1 MPDADGS
8 IKLAVDLD
16 VNDIKKS
23 SQVLKQKISDVFKA
37 GHGQDLS
44 EQFRKIQ
51 TNMDK
56 CVSKATQYER
66 KLKDLENV
74 SIPTE
79 EYKELE
85 KHYTTTLSEINKL
98 VAEQDKLKESGATW
112 GEAWEANQSKLEEA
126 RNSLSYIKGEMDAL
140 AEEGKAFTLG
150 TDSAAY
156 QKTVQDLNAVNNQMR
171 ILYEAARAT
180 GEVMIDEANQ
190 SGNANEQA
198 AERTRNTWQTTG
210 DFIKQTFTHLKSGAI
225 FNSLAT
231 SGVKAAT
238 KVGNAFKTLGTHLSG
253 AFGKLKNLLSHVKL
267 SHSSF
272 NKMGV
277 SIAGVTKRLLALG
290 LGITGV
296 VTLMRKL
303 RSAITEGLQAMA
315 VWRGG
320 NNAANQSISMLIS
333 SLNYLKASLAA
344 AFTPILTVIAPI
356 LSAFMDMLAR
366 AAQMVGAFFAALT
379 GQSTYTAVTKSNTN
393 YAASISGS
401 SSSTKKNTDET
412 KKNTKAKKDNAKAT
426 EKQNDKLADFDDL
439 NVLGI
444 ESQEELNDAIEDTPE
459 IETPE
464 VETPS
469 AGGGGASPIAGFDEK
484 AIPDWIKNLVDMI
497 KDAWKN
503 ADFYDIGRLVGEKL
517 RDALNNAADW
527 LVDVAQ
533 PIAFKIG
540 KSIATFLNGFFE
552 TPGLAKALGRAIG
565 EMINTAVI
573 GINAFLDYTHW
584 KSIGKFFADG
594 LNSAIATI
602 KWKSIGHMFAQG
614 INALSGM
621 LLGFVKNFKFKEF
634 GSSLG
639 EGLMQAIRDIDV
651 KQIFESLSELL
662 AGAIEFLTGF
672 IEGMSW
678 YELAQ
683 TLLQWFIDAIKGIN
697 WTRLAS
703 ALAELLGAAIGGLA
717 AFLVGLQDKL
727 NDIIT
732 QVWEGC
738 KQWFYN
744 KAFENGKFSIQG
756 LLEGILEAIKNI
768 GTWLYDNV
776 LVPFLRGFQEAFGIS
791 SPSTVMK
798 EQGGYLMEGLKE
810 GILAL
815 IDTILGIWED
825 LKIKIIEKWE
835 ETKQQVEEKVE
846 TLKNNLATKVEDIR
860 SKVVTKFEE
869 LKTQAIE
876 KWKKLKEDVE
886 TKVETFKENLKAKI
900 EEMKEKL
907 LEKFKKLKDDAI
919 DRIKEMKDDIEDK
932 IEKFKENVKT
942 KIQEMKD
949 KAIEKFKQLKDD
961 AIAKVKEM
969 KDDIEDKFDK
979 MKDKLV
985 GDNGIIPELKKKFV
999 GIMGDLRDEIK
1010 SPINAVIG
1018 FFEKMANGI
1027 IGGINSMIDA
1037 LNSLSIDIPEG
1048 LADKVG
1054 FDSFGF
1060 NLGKLSEV
1068 SLPRL
1073 AQGAVIPPNKEFLA
1087 VLGDQSQGTNIE
1099 APLSTIETAL
1109 RNVLGEVNIS
1119 SDSAGQNATMTL
1131 DGQTFARLFVPY
1143 LMKEFNRRGYDT
1155 TVLEG

>member
-1 MPDADGS
+1 MPETNIELSVGLKAE
-8 IKLAVDLD
+8 DLL
-16 VNDIKKS
+16 KS
-23 SQVLKQKISDVFKA
+23 SRKLRKSIEGVFSDNAGKQLSQTSQKILVNLDKA
-37 GHGQDLS
+37 YSKNLQLEQKMKDIANKS
-44 EQFRKIQ
+44 E
-51 TNMDK
+51 
-56 CVSKATQYER
+56 
-66 KLKDLENV
+66 
-74 SIPTE
+74 PTE
-79 EYKELE
+79 AYIERE
-85 KHYTTTLSEINKL
+85 KHYIATLSVINKL

-112 GEAWEANQSKLEEA
+112 GETWETNQSKLEEA
-126 RNSLSYIKGEMDAL
+126 RNSLAHIKGEMDDL
-140 AEEGKAFTLG
+140 VEEGKAFTLG
-150 TDSAAY
+150 TDTPEY
-156 QKTVQDLNAVNNQMR
+156 QKAMQDFNASNNQIR
-171 ILYEAARAT
+171 ILREAARAT
-180 GEVMIDEANQ
+180 GEIIVNEITEI
-190 SGNANEQA
+190 GNKSEETS
-198 AERTRNTWQTTG
+198 ERTRNVWQTTG

-267 SHSSF
+267 SHGSF

-277 SIAGVTKRLLALG
+277 SIAGVTKKLLAMG

-296 VTLMRKL
+296 VALMRKL

-333 SLNYLKASLAA
+333 SLNYLKASLGA
-344 AFTPILTVIAPI
+344 AFAPILTVVAPI

-401 SSSTKKNTDET
+401 SSGTKKNTDET

-439 NVLGI
+439 NVLGV

-459 IETPE
+459 VETPE

-469 AGGGGASPIAGFDEK
+469 AGGGGTSPIAGFDEK
-484 AIPDWIKNLVDMI
+484 AIPDWIKNLVDKI

-517 RDALNNAADW
+517 RDALNKAADW

-565 EMINTAVI
+565 ELINTAVI

-584 KSIGKFFADG
+584 KSIGKFFADD

-651 KQIFESLSELL
+651 KQIFESLSELI
-662 AGAIEFLTGF
+662 AGAIEFLAGF

-678 YELAQ
+678 YEVAQ

-727 NDIIT
+727 NEIIG
-732 QVWEGC
+732 QVWDGC
-738 KQWFYN
+738 KQWFYD
-744 KAFENGKFSIQG
+744 KAFENGEFSIQG

-825 LKIKIIEKWE
+825 LKTKIIEKWE
-835 ETKQQVEEKVE
+835 ETKKQVEEKVE

-860 SKVVTKFEE
+860 SKVTTKFEE

-900 EEMKEKL
+900 EELKEKL

-919 DRIKEMKDDIEDK
+919 ERIKEMKEDIEDK
-932 IEKFKENVKT
+932 IEKLKENVKT

-969 KDDIEDKFDK
+969 KDNIEEKFK
-979 MKDKLV
+979 AMKDKLV
-985 GDNGIIPELKKKFV
+985 GDNGIIPTLKEKFVDIMKELK
-999 GIMGDLRDEIK
+999 DDIK
-1010 SPINAVIG
+1010 SPINAIIG

-1027 IGGINSMIDA
+1027 IDGINAMIGS
-1037 LNSLSIDIPEG
+1037 LNGLSIDIPEG
-1048 LADKVG
+1048 LAELVG

-1060 NLGKLSEV
+1060 NLGTLSKV

-1143 LMKEFNRRGYDT
+1143 IMKEFNRRGYDT